1 VARLKKPIEI
11 TQSVEK
17 ELEIA
22 KNKNRIK
29 LDKDAVDI
37 VIRMFAEDPNIKI
50 STVAKEI
57 NVSEATIR
65 YWKRHPLYLKRVEEI
80 REETELAVKKIF
92 EKETDTYVLKLENQH
107 KKLKAIYEAVE
118 LTAIQAIRL
127 ANRAYSQLSVDNDA
141 VKSCS
146 KATQAGVHVHLKQG
160 IDAISKLI
168 PLNEQL
174 LNLEIVKDYLEQED
188 DDCEDVEY
196 EEVED

>member
-1 VARLKKPIEI
+1 MARLKKPIEI

>member
-1 VARLKKPIEI
+1 MRRKKNDDVIDVEAVDLAKKP
-11 TQSVEK
+11 QNNYK
-17 ELEIA
+17 
-22 KNKNRIK
+22 IK
-29 LDKDAVDI
+29 LDKETVDK
-37 VIRMFAEDPNIKI
+37 VIIMFAENPMVTIR
-50 STVAKEI
+50 TVAKEV

-65 YWKRHPLYLKRVEEI
+65 YWKRHPLYLKRKEEI
-80 REETELAVKKIF
+80 EEIANNAVKKVV

-174 LNLEIVKDYLEQED
+174 LNLEIVKDYLESED

-196 EEVED
+196 EEVD